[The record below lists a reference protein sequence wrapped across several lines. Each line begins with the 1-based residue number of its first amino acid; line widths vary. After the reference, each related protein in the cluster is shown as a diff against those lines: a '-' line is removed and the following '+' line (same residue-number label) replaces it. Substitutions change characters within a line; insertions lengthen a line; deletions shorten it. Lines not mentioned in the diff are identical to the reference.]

1 MNRNKLSFSLIFL
14 MIIISTISCDK
25 KAIDKPTITKI
36 TPEKFEVIKD
46 TISQKTL
53 VHFWFSYCQPCI
65 KEIPELNKFVKDKK
79 LQIIHISSDKSDSK
93 MQENLEKVITKS
105 NINHC
110 YIIDFKNLY
119 LNGTKFINI
128 MGDFS
133 KKIGLKDASS
143 PSYVDIKENGKI
155 EIESYELKKIKEY
168 IK

>member
-1 MNRNKLSFSLIFL
+1 

-36 TPEKFEVIKD
+36 TPEKFEAIKD

-93 MQENLEKVITKS
+93 MQENLEKVITKYPFFFRLDFTLATAFS
-105 NINHC
+105 VQPNCWANSLFFNLKAGGC
-110 YIIDFKNLY
+110 FTIDSR
-119 LNGTKFINI
+119 I
-128 MGDFS
+128 
-133 KKIGLKDASS
+133 
-143 PSYVDIKENGKI
+143 
-155 EIESYELKKIKEY
+155 
-168 IK
+168 

>member
-1 MNRNKLSFSLIFL
+1 

-36 TPEKFEVIKD
+36 TPEKFEAIKD

-119 LNGTKFINI
+119 PNGTKFINI

-133 KKIGLKDASS
+133 KKIGLKDTSS
-143 PSYVDIKENGKI
+143 PYYVVINENGKI
-155 EIESYELKKIKEY
+155 EMESYELKKIKEY

>member
-1 MNRNKLSFSLIFL
+1 

-36 TPEKFEVIKD
+36 TPEKFEAIKD

-119 LNGTKFINI
+119 PNGTKFINI

-143 PSYVDIKENGKI
+143 PYYVVINENGK
-155 EIESYELKKIKEY
+155 LK
-168 IK
+168 